1 MENSLQSLLP
11 LLACPHDRTGLQL
24 TEAWVCCEQGH
35 RFPVVENVPVLLR
48 EDVLQ
53 TIGIAP
59 TSLHLAC
66 LHAEGR
72 NDDPFF
78 VGSLGLSEDE
88 RRQLQMEIAKKR
100 REIDPVVSYLVGATN
115 GNLYQHLIGSLPDY
129 PIPTLPMPSAPG
141 NRLLDLGCSWGRWS
155 IAAARKGY
163 DPVGLDPS
171 LGAVLAAQRLSV
183 RLGVPFVGVVGD
195 ARYLPFKAE
204 VFDAVYSYSVLQHF
218 SKQDTRNA
226 LHEIRRTLRDRG
238 RFGIQMA
245 SAWGVRSFQLQARR
259 RFRQPSSFEVRY
271 WSPLELTRTF
281 REIFGLVRMS
291 VDCYFGLGLQAADIR
306 FMSPTRR
313 YLIYVSELLK
323 GVAGWFRPLVYAAD
337 SLLLEGQI
345 DARPGTRP

>member
-24 TEAWVCCEQGH
+24 TEAWFAASKDTDFLSSRMSPFYSRRCPPDNRSSPQH
-35 RFPVVENVPVLLR
+35 RCILLPSRGRTKRRPVLCGFAR
-48 EDVLQ
+48 
-53 TIGIAP
+53 GCRR
-59 TSLHLAC
+59 TSAASC
-66 LHAEGR
+66 RWRSQR
-72 NDDPFF
+72 ND
-78 VGSLGLSEDE
+78 VRSILSFP
-88 RRQLQMEIAKKR
+88 I
-100 REIDPVVSYLVGATN
+100 SVGATN

-129 PIPTLPMPSAPG
+129 PIPTSAHAFRPRG
-141 NRLLDLGCSWGRWS
+141 SACFDLGCSWGRWS

-183 RLGVPFVGVVGD
+183 RLGVPFIGVVGD

-245 SAWGVRSFQLQARR
+245 SAWGVRSFQLQVRR

-271 WSPLELTRTF
+271 WSPLELSRTF

-313 YLIYVSELLK
+313 YSHIRLRVVEGRRGLVSPSCLR
-323 GVAGWFRPLVYAAD
+323 GR
-337 SLLLEGQI
+337 
-345 DARPGTRP
+345 